1 MVSLVSN
8 VLEKSTE
15 TAKITSPLFIARSM
29 SSRSL
34 IRIVLPNGSFC
45 ILINNDDIL
54 SFFRYIG
61 SFDLV

>member
-34 IRIVLPNGSFC
+34 IRIV
-45 ILINNDDIL
+45 IVEW
-54 SFFRYIG
+54 FFLYT
-61 SFDLV
+61 D